1 MSRNR
6 VQGRRRPVL
15 SLTAALVV
23 SAGALT
29 GTARADTAGP
39 VMLERLPGDDSSLV
53 LAVNDAGAMVGLSSK
68 GRDPRISHP
77 VRWDAD
83 GRITALPTQG
93 DGQGSVRDINRH
105 GVSTGIA
112 ATPTG
117 SAPARWDAE
126 GRVTTMQLPPGYY
139 GASPWAISDNGVV
152 VGTWITSGYW
162 MGSFRWDPDNK
173 VTDLGTLPGGDWTWA
188 KDISDDG
195 RIITGVAAGGDKVNH
210 AVRWMD
216 GLPMTRLAPDYPA
229 SSTDQTNGHG
239 VSAGSI
245 FENPGAHDA
254 PVTWDRDGTM
264 HRLEVKESQLLWIN
278 AISSTGYVIG
288 SNNRYPPDDRWLF
301 LWTPDGALTILPDD
315 QLSAVVK
322 GVDAEGTV
330 VGSIR
335 GEATVWFRNGERR
348 RLVGLPGGKDTTADL
363 INDRGRVVGSVTD
376 SQWKTREV
384 FWDLK

>member
-1 MSRNR
+1 MLRNR
-6 VQGRRRPVL
+6 VHGRRRPAL
-15 SLTAALVV
+15 SLLAALVMSTGTV
-23 SAGALT
+23 T
-29 GTARADTAGP
+29 GTAQADTVGP
-39 VMLERLPGDDSSLV
+39 VALDPLPGDDYSSV
-53 LAVNDAGAMVGLSSK
+53 SAVNDAGVMVGMSHK
-68 GRDPRISHP
+68 GRDPRVSHP

-93 DGQGSVRDINRH
+93 DGQGIVSHINRH
-105 GVSTGIA
+105 GVSAGIA

-117 SAPARWDAE
+117 SAPARWDTE

-139 GASPWAISDNGVV
+139 GAGPMGISDNGVV

-162 MGSFRWDPDNK
+162 MGSFRWDPDDK

-195 RIITGVAAGGDKVNH
+195 RIITGVAAGHDKVHH
-210 AVRWMD
+210 AVRWVD
-216 GLPMTRLAPDYPA
+216 GRPMTRLAPDYLA
-229 SSTDQTNGHG
+229 SSPDRTNGHG
-239 VSAGSI
+239 VSAGFIS
-245 FENPGAHDA
+245 ENLGARDT

-264 HRLEVKESQLLWIN
+264 RRLEWRENQLLWIN
-278 AISSTGYVIG
+278 AVSSTGYVIG
-288 SNNRYPPDDRWLF
+288 SNNRYPPDDRWLL
-301 LWTPDGALTILPDD
+301 LWAPDGTLTVLPDD
-315 QLSAVVK
+315 QLSAAAE

-348 RLVGLPGGKDTTADL
+348 RLAGLPGGKESKAHF